1 MIDKIIYKFLG
12 YVDNLFSWLE
22 TYSIKLTTWLWQSRV
37 KLLDKKRKRK

>member
-1 MIDKIIYKFLG
+1 MIDKFIYKFLG
-12 YVDNLFSWLE
+12 YVDNFFSWLE